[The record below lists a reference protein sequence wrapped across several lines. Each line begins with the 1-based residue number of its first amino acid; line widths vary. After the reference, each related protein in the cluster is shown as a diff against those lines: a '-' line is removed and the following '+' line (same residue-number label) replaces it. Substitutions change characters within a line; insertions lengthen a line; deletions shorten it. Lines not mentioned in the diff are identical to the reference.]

1 MKVYA
6 VVSSKFY
13 IIFSLIIIT
22 VAVSFVGYERYQKN
36 IVLPLYSQERLL
48 GESVHERNKPMIK
61 ELFRLGDR
69 VGDLKEVKSRAI
81 VNKDQRDAHILLSK
95 ICKDSC
101 LPVRCRLD
109 PGLGHACRVNCPSR
123 KIRFCVTT
131 LKPIKN

>member
-1 MKVYA
+1 MKVRA

-13 IIFSLIIIT
+13 IIVSLVIMSIVI
-22 VAVSFVGYERYQKN
+22 SFIGYERYQQN
-36 IVLPLYSQERLL
+36 IVLPSYSQAHLL
-48 GESVHERNKPMIK
+48 NEAAYERNEPLIK

-69 VGDLKEVKSRAI
+69 VGSLKEVKSSTI
-81 VNKDQRDAHILLSK
+81 INKDQRDAHILLSK

-123 KIRFCVTT
+123 KIRFCITT
-131 LKPIKN
+131 LKPLKQ